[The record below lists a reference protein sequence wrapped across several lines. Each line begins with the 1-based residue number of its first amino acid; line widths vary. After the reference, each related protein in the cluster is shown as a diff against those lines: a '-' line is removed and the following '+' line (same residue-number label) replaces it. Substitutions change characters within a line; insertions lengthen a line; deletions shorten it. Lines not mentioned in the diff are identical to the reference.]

1 MATESTATVAAGPA
15 STSVASKP
23 KTPTSTTTT
32 LYRVLK
38 SVAQADQQ
46 PPETITGS
54 VCSMWKTPE
63 DAQAAA
69 RLELP
74 YNRSYREYRET
85 TSSSGGGLSE
95 VSAINSE
102 GEQTRVW
109 VDRKSSEAGA
119 VAQQPKARRNRI
131 FLATRTIR
139 QQKYDPHDRLKKA
152 NIAIY
157 ETLLDAN
164 RGARQH
170 LLYDVGKLPPPGP
183 EIEDVDAY
191 DDASARK
198 FDDMCDLSERNVR
211 SARGPYYGFG
221 TGVAHLKWEVTV
233 EVTDIPYFDPESAKA
248 ALRRV
253 KPASK
258 RKAAD
263 GDGEGANKKVKGDPS
278 DESDDD
284 ELDSS
289 DEEGGIF
296 SEGLGSGEEEEDD
309 EEMWMHP

>member
-1 MATESTATVAAGPA
+1 MATESTGPAAPAPA
-15 STSVASKP
+15 STSVPSKP

-38 SVAQADQQ
+38 SVTQADQQ
-46 PPETITGS
+46 PQQTGTGS
-54 VCSMWKTPE
+54 VCSMWKTLK

-74 YNRSYREYRET
+74 YNRSHREYRET
-85 TSSSGGGLSE
+85 TSSLGGGPFE

-109 VDRKSSEAGA
+109 VDKKKSEPGA
-119 VAQQPKARRNRI
+119 VAQAPKARRNRI
-131 FLATRTIR
+131 FLVTRSIR
-139 QQKYDPHDRLKKA
+139 EQKYDPHNRLKKA

-157 ETLLDAN
+157 ETLIDAN

-191 DDASARK
+191 DDASAKK

-221 TGVAHLKWEVTV
+221 TGVAHLKWEVKV
-233 EVTDIPYFDPESAKA
+233 EGTDMPYFDPESAKA

-253 KPASK
+253 KPAAK
-258 RKAAD
+258 RKATD
-263 GDGEGANKKVKGDPS
+263 GEAEGANKKLKGDPS
-278 DESDDD
+278 DASDDD

-289 DEEGGIF
+289 DEDSGIF